1 MEIKSKACSGIIK
14 TYGGRERPCS
24 GVYSLLPCF
33 VEKDGKNID
42 VCGLVYCPVCGKFKR
57 GINGR
62 VIAVGCFLNKA
73 DYKLFNVPRD
83 WWKGDWEW
91 RQKFAWEVVSLA
103 AAEDGHFGSG
113 IVIAFEDVVQKVGR
127 EPVENKNFQ
136 FDERIIF
143 GYGEE

>member
-1 MEIKSKACSGIIK
+1 MEIKGNTCSGSIK
-14 TYGGRERPCS
+14 TYGGREKPCN

-57 GINGR
+57 GENGR

-103 AAEDGHFGSG
+103 GAEDGHFGSG